1 MEWRK
6 DPLGS
11 KVLEKLRVEGEA
23 GRMPIVSDNDMTRL
37 FLDSMP
43 INNMSVLMGADGKQ
57 VFEYM
62 LAEYAE
68 LTK

>member
-1 MEWRK
+1 
-6 DPLGS
+6 
-11 KVLEKLRVEGEA
+11 
-23 GRMPIVSDNDMTRL
+23 
-37 FLDSMP
+37 MP